1 MILAAAL
8 SLDSLFTSIPKGSRQ
23 ISSID
28 RLDDLPMCLIA
39 AFGS

>member
-1 MILAAAL
+1 MILAAPL
-8 SLDSLFTSIPKGSRQ
+8 SLDSLITYIPKGSQQ

-28 RLDDLPMCLIA
+28 RVDDLPMCLIA